1 MDSLGYILLGLVS
14 GLIAVFFWVMVIPN
28 GPTGLGVTM
37 TIVSTAAAVVLLLI
51 GCVGAGVSVGR
62 KD

>member
-1 MDSLGYILLGLVS
+1 MRPWKLVTLGVVCA
-14 GLIAVFFWVMVIPN
+14 LIAVFFWMTVMPN
-28 GPTGLGVTM
+28 GPTALGV
-37 TIVSTAAAVVLLLI
+37 ICALASSVAAVVLLLI